1 MNLIEA
7 FDFSLFP
14 PPPSHLS
21 VLQVKAAQ
29 FDGGYSF
36 SFDSEIDFKLN
47 LNIHT
52 AEDPYV
58 GIVSNFAIE
67 NEKLI
72 LNMDWWFT

>member
-7 FDFSLFP
+7 FDFPLFP
-14 PPPSHLS
+14 PPPSKLP
-21 VLQVKAAQ
+21 VLQVKAVQ

-36 SFDSEIDFKLN
+36 SFGSEIDFKLN

-52 AEDPYV
+52 DDPYV
-58 GIVSNFAIE
+58 GIVSSFAVE
-67 NEKLI
+67 NEQLI